1 MRLSHIIKSLFFS
14 FVLLSFVFRIPPAWS
29 DAPTNIIF
37 IIGDGMGFEQVKA
50 AGMYDNGIE
59 GTLLFETFPYQAEM
73 TTYSANSSITDS
85 AAAATAIAT
94 GVKVN
99 NGVISMAIPGDG
111 SELYTLLEYFRDNG
125 KRTGL
130 ITTTYMTHATPAA
143 FGAHEPSRGNTN
155 EIATDYLQQTLPN
168 ALFGGGSYGMSVAGA
183 ISAGY
188 TTVTNY
194 TEMQNLDTG
203 IVTMVSGQFG
213 SYHLPYEYDYFI
225 GTDTGYEI
233 LPHLSEIA
241 ETALD
246 ILDNDPDGFFLMI
259 EGGRIDHAGH
269 NNQIERNIFETIEFT
284 NTVQVVA
291 DWAQAR
297 SDTFIL
303 VTADHETGGLTVTQ
317 NNGQGVFPTVSWS
330 TTGHTGVNVP
340 VYALGKNADM
350 VSGILDNTDLFEI
363 ATTDN
368 DLADNDGDGFTENE
382 GDCDDNDPQR
392 FPGNPEVCDN
402 RDNDCDGPADEDFA
416 DLAGPCSVGA
426 GLCEAAGIY
435 VCTGDGLGTE
445 CNAIAGDPTESPEV
459 TCNDGLDNDCNGYTD
474 EADQDCYS
482 CFSWD
487 LDNNGDVDVVDIMT
501 VASLWNC
508 NCGDGCYDARYDF
521 DDDCDINVVDVMR
534 VASHWGCAL

>member
-1 MRLSHIIKSLFFS
+1 
-14 FVLLSFVFRIPPAWS
+14 
-29 DAPTNIIF
+29 
-37 IIGDGMGFEQVKA
+37 
-50 AGMYDNGIE
+50 
-59 GTLLFETFPYQAEM
+59 
-73 TTYSANSSITDS
+73 
-85 AAAATAIAT
+85 
-94 GVKVN
+94 
-99 NGVISMAIPGDG
+99 
-111 SELYTLLEYFRDNG
+111 
-125 KRTGL
+125 
-130 ITTTYMTHATPAA
+130 
-143 FGAHEPSRGNTN
+143 
-155 EIATDYLQQTLPN
+155 
-168 ALFGGGSYGMSVAGA
+168 
-183 ISAGY
+183 
-188 TTVTNY
+188 
-194 TEMQNLDTG
+194 
-203 IVTMVSGQFG
+203 
-213 SYHLPYEYDYFI
+213 
-225 GTDTGYEI
+225 
-233 LPHLSEIA
+233 
-241 ETALD
+241 
-246 ILDNDPDGFFLMI
+246 
-259 EGGRIDHAGH
+259 
-269 NNQIERNIFETIEFT
+269 
-284 NTVQVVA
+284 
-291 DWAQAR
+291 
-297 SDTFIL
+297 
-303 VTADHETGGLTVTQ
+303 
-317 NNGQGVFPTVSWS
+317 
-330 TTGHTGVNVP
+330 
-340 VYALGKNADM
+340 
-350 VSGILDNTDLFEI
+350 LDNTDLFEI